1 MNGTE
6 LAARMSYITNFLH
19 FCGPT
24 ESNREFLRYIEG
36 EKNEE
41 DVRGRLKRFEGLYP
55 YLSAI
60 ANKHGKDF
68 LDHDVVEAYWFGN
81 KLLDSFTDEDMKGI
95 IEKLVARG
103 LPKSIGQ
110 SLILGLKPGLAP
122 HHNFNVFYV
131 GVGRVTGSVETTL
144 TNMDNCRTSYGSVIE
159 ILGGNKML
167 VKTTTLRKEKGR
179 ITLLDDNKVIAYLP
193 EMLPSVKKRD
203 LVALHWGFA
212 PAIIT
217 EGQAK
222 AIDAYTE
229 RVLSLAGV

>member
-1 MNGTE
+1 
-6 LAARMSYITNFLH
+6 MSYITNSLH
-19 FCGPT
+19 FCGPMD
-24 ESNREFLRYIEG
+24 SNREFLRYIE
-36 EKNEE
+36 KKDNED

-55 YLSAI
+55 YLSSI
-60 ANKHGKDF
+60 AKMHGKDF
-68 LDHDVVEAYWFGN
+68 LDPEVVEAYWFGN
-81 KLLDSFTDEDMKGI
+81 GLLDAFTDEDMKGI

-110 SLILGLKPGLAP
+110 SLIEKMKPGFVP

-144 TNMDNCRTSYGSVIE
+144 ANMDNCRSSWGSVIE

-193 EMLPSVKKRD
+193 EMIPSVRKRD

-212 PAIIT
+212 PLIIT
-217 EGQAK
+217 RQQAE
-222 AIDAYTE
+222 AIDFYTKN
-229 RVLSLAGV
+229 LLGIIHI